1 MFRDVGLHSI
11 LLTINVLQKRFIFQ
25 WAPLVFYDFS
35 IYIRDFHDFSYN
47 TSTFY
52 NYIYTNFTN
61 KILYMLDNINVKQLT
76 NNYEDL
82 FKEYKK
88 YSQNIQRW

>member
-1 MFRDVGLHSI
+1 
-11 LLTINVLQKRFIFQ
+11 
-25 WAPLVFYDFS
+25 
-35 IYIRDFHDFSYN
+35 
-47 TSTFY
+47 
-52 NYIYTNFTN
+52 
-61 KILYMLDNINVKQLT
+61 MLDNINVKQLT

>member
-1 MFRDVGLHSI
+1 MGQHSI

-35 IYIRDFHDFSYN
+35 IYIRDLHDFSYN

-61 KILYMLDNINVKQLT
+61 KIIYILDNINVKQIT
-76 NNYEDL
+76 NNLKLNNYASI
-82 FKEYKK
+82 KIKK
-88 YSQNIQRW
+88 IRSEKIINW